1 MRKEYCVTIG
11 IAMLTACLVAV
22 PQTVSATS
30 SKLQDAKDKKEKTES
45 RIEDAKEELDS
56 LNGEK
61 ASAQLYVDS
70 LNAKLQS
77 ASIELAE
84 MEDLIEEKEKSILEA
99 ERDLEEAK
107 ESRAEQYNSMKSRI
121 KFMYESG
128 ENTYMNLLFTSSS
141 VSEFLNKHEYFTKLT
156 EYDRDMLKQYTEL
169 QEKIKRSES
178 DLKDSR
184 TALEG
189 LKEKT
194 TAKSVDVA
202 AMVKE
207 AGDHL
212 KDYLDQIEEQE
223 EKMLAYE
230 KELDDA
236 NNDIKK
242 LEAQLAY
249 ERQLANASVMRD
261 LSSVTINAG
270 DIDLMA
276 AIIECEAGG
285 ESYTGKVAV
294 GAVVMNRVKSSSFP
308 NSILE
313 VIYQKRQFSP
323 VGSGRFA
330 VVLARG
336 ANETCYQ
343 AANDAMSGV
352 TPVGDRLFFRTPIPG
367 LNGMRI
373 GGHVFY

>member
-1 MRKEYCVTIG
+1 MRKDYCIKIG
-11 IAMLTACLVAV
+11 IAILTACLSTV

-30 SKLQDAKDKKEKTES
+30 SKLQDAKDKKEQTKDK
-45 RIEDAKEELDS
+45 IEDAKEELDA
-56 LNGEK
+56 LNGER
-61 ASAQLYVDS
+61 AGAQQYVDK
-70 LNAKLQS
+70 LNVQLQN
-77 ASIELAE
+77 ASVELAE
-84 MEDLIEEKEKSILEA
+84 MENLIEEKEKGILEA
-99 ERDLEEAK
+99 EHDLEEAK
-107 ESRAEQYNSMKSRI
+107 KSQVEQYNAMKSRI

-128 ENTYMNLLFTSSS
+128 ENTYMNLLFTSTS

-156 EYDRDMLKQYTEL
+156 EYDRDMLKQYTQL
-169 QEKIKRSES
+169 QEKIRRSES

-189 LKEKT
+189 LKKEI
-194 TAKSVDVA
+194 TAKSADVA

-207 AGDHL
+207 AGEHL
-212 KDYLDQIEEQE
+212 KDYLDQIKEQE

-236 NNDIKK
+236 NNDITK

-249 ERQLANASVMRD
+249 ERQLANSSVMRD

-343 AANDAMSGV
+343 AATDAMSGV